1 VFPLFQQASACKD
14 SFSRFFLIRGSFERK
29 KMKVSLFITCLV
41 DQFFPE
47 TGISVVTVLRRLGV
61 EVEFLVEQTC
71 CGQPAFNSG
80 FTHEART
87 LAKRFI
93 DIFKESEYVVAP
105 SGSCTSMVRVFYPE
119 LLKDEPEWH
128 GRAESLASRTYEF
141 TEFLVNVLGVED
153 LGACSHGKVALHQS
167 CHLLREL
174 NVRTEPRR
182 LLNSVKGIEVV
193 ELERAEVCCG
203 FGGLFSIKYPH
214 ISGGILQEKIDSI
227 NKSGAEIVVASD
239 VGCLMHI
246 AGGLCR
252 QAAPAKTMHIAEL
265 LARSDQNTSYAGSKD
280 KTR

>member
-1 VFPLFQQASACKD
+1 
-14 SFSRFFLIRGSFERK
+14 
-29 KMKVSLFITCLV
+29 MKVSLFITCLV

-47 TGISVVTVLRRLGV
+47 AGMSVVTVLRRLGV
-61 EVEFLVEQTC
+61 EVEFPVEQTC

-80 FTHEART
+80 FTDEART

-93 DIFKESEYVVAP
+93 EIFKDSEYVVAP
-105 SGSCTSMVRVFYPE
+105 SGSCTSMVKVYYPE
-119 LLKDEPEWH
+119 LLKDEPEWLE
-128 GRAESLASRTYEF
+128 RAESLASRTYEF

-153 LGACSHGKVALHQS
+153 VGSCSRGKVALHQS

-174 NVRTEPRR
+174 NVRTEPQR

-193 ELERAEVCCG
+193 ELERAETCCG

-214 ISGGILQEKIDSI
+214 ISGGILQDKIDSI
-227 NKSGAEIVVASD
+227 TNSGAEIVVASD

-252 QAAPAKTMHIAEL
+252 QSVPAKTMHIAEL
-265 LARSDQNTSYAGSKD
+265 LARNDSDPGSSG
-280 KTR
+280 

>member
-1 VFPLFQQASACKD
+1 
-14 SFSRFFLIRGSFERK
+14 
-29 KMKVSLFITCLV
+29 MKVSIFITCLV

-47 TGISVVTVLRRLGV
+47 TGMSVVTVLRRLGV

-80 FTHEART
+80 FTEEARA

-93 DIFKESEYVVAP
+93 EIFKDTEYVVAP
-105 SGSCTSMVRVFYPE
+105 SGSCTSMVKVFYPE

-128 GRAESLASRTYEF
+128 ERAGSLASRTYEF

-153 LGACSHGKVALHQS
+153 VGACSEGKVALHQS

-182 LLNSVKGIEVV
+182 LLDSVKGIEVV
-193 ELERAEVCCG
+193 ELERAENCCG

-252 QAAPAKTMHIAEL
+252 QASPAKTMHVADL
-265 LARSDQNTSYAGSKD
+265 LARNGSVTD
-280 KTR
+280 SSR